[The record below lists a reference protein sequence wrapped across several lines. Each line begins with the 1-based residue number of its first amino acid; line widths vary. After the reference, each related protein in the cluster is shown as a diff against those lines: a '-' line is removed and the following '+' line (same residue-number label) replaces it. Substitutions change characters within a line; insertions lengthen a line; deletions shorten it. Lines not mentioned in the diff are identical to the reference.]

1 MKNEIKELK
10 NYKKQLKDY
19 LLTIEMN
26 MDIVLDKDA
35 KKLYKETKKK
45 LKYIDLYI
53 KQQLRKGIEC

>member
-10 NYKKQLKDY
+10 NYKKELKDY
-19 LLTIEMN
+19 LLTIEKD

-35 KKLYKETKKK
+35 KKLYKETKKE

-53 KQQLRKGIEC
+53 KQQLRKGIEY